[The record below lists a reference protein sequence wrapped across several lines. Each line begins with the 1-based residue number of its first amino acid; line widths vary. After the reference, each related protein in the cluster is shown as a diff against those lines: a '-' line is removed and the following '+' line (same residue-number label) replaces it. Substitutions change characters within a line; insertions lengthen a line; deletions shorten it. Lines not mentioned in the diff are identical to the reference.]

1 MLRLRAISATVLIAL
16 VLAATW
22 VIAAPVAG
30 ASVGTDEASMFALT
44 NGARANVGLPALQ
57 WDPAAAAVATGWS
70 QQMAASQTL
79 SHNPNLRVQ
88 IESQV
93 EPNWTRIGENVGVGP
108 NTSVLESLFEASPG
122 HYANIVGDYNRVGIG
137 AVRDARGTLW
147 ITLDFVKGP
156 AIVSADPAL
165 FSPFT
170 STQSLVAQ
178 QYYDLLGRQP
188 DGAGLNYW
196 SNVINSGVSGGYV
209 ASSFLTSNEFA
220 GVVGPLVKLYYAV
233 FNRAPD
239 SSGLLYWLG
248 AAQGG
253 WSLEQIAA
261 NFMSTSEFQ
270 LKYGGKTLS
279 QQISIAYQNVL
290 GRAPDASGLAYW
302 QNMIQS
308 GALSFPGF
316 IVQLTLSNELAQ
328 RLGATPQVTM
338 VYIGMLRRGPD
349 PSGLAYWV
357 NQINS
362 GQSVAWLT
370 MAFFNTPEYAS
381 RF

>member
-1 MLRLRAISATVLIAL
+1 MLRLRATSATVIVAL
-16 VLAATW
+16 VLAACW
-22 VIAAPVAG
+22 VIAAPAARASAG
-30 ASVGTDEASMFALT
+30 SDEASMFALT
-44 NGARANVGLPALQ
+44 NAARANVGLPALQ
-57 WDPAAAAVATGWS
+57 WDPAAAVVATGWS
-70 QQMAASQTL
+70 QQMAAAQTL

-108 NTSVLESLFEASPG
+108 NTGVLESLFEASPA
-122 HYANIVGDYNRVGIG
+122 HYANIVGDFNRVGIG
-137 AVRDARGTLW
+137 AVRDARGSLW

-156 AIVSADPAL
+156 QIASVSPAL
-165 FSPFT
+165 YSPFT
-170 STQSLVAQ
+170 SPPALVAQ

-188 DGAGLNYW
+188 DAGGMTYW
-196 SNVINSGVSGGYV
+196 SNLINTGMYGGSV
-209 ASSFLTSNEFA
+209 AASFLTSDEFA

-248 AAQGG
+248 AVQGG
-253 WSLEQIAA
+253 WSLTQVAA
-261 NFMSTSEFQ
+261 SFMSTTEFQ
-270 LKYGGKTLS
+270 TLYAGKSLG
-279 QQISIAYQNVL
+279 QQVAIAYQNVL
-290 GRAPDASGLAYW
+290 GRAPDPAGQAYW

-308 GALSFPGF
+308 GALSFAGF

-338 VYIGMLRRGPD
+338 VYIGMLRRAPD

-357 NQINS
+357 NQINA